1 MSIYNLL
8 EYSFNYSDMTGSL
21 LFYSKPETT
30 NFNADATNTDNFN
43 KCFTYKVKLLEKI
56 IANLIQIR

>member
-1 MSIYNLL
+1 
-8 EYSFNYSDMTGSL
+8 MTGSL
-21 LFYSKPETT
+21 SFYSKHEAT

-43 KCFTYKVKLLEKI
+43 KCFTYKVKLLENT

>member
-21 LFYSKPETT
+21 SFYSKRETT

-43 KCFTYKVKLLEKI
+43 KCFTYKVKLLEKT